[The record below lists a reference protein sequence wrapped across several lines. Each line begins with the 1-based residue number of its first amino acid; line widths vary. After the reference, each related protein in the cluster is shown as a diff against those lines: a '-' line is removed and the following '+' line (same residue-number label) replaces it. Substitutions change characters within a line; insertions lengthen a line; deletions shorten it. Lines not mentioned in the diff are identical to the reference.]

1 MAEQLISIAD
11 PVAQALDAGKPV
23 VALESTIITHGMP
36 YPANV
41 DTAMEVEA
49 LVREHHVVPATI
61 AVLNGELKIG
71 LSKTEIDQLAQQRNV
86 MKLSSADLPYAISAE
101 RTGSTTVAATM
112 QAAKLAGIE
121 VFATGGIGGVHR
133 GAEHSFDISAD
144 LTELSRTAVTV
155 VCAGAKAV
163 LDLPRTLEVLETL
176 GVPVLAFGQ
185 DSLPAFWSRNSGL
198 DAPLRLDTSDD
209 IANFIKAR
217 KQLSAAGGVLV
228 TNPVELQH
236 EIPRAEMTK
245 HIEQALTEVTQNNI
259 TGKDVTPWLLQRLL
273 ELTDGKSLITNQH
286 LIKNNAKLACEIAKS
301 LSNS

>member
-185 DSLPAFWSRNSGL
+185 DSLPAFWSRDSGL

-217 KQLSAAGGVLV
+217 KQLSATGGVLV